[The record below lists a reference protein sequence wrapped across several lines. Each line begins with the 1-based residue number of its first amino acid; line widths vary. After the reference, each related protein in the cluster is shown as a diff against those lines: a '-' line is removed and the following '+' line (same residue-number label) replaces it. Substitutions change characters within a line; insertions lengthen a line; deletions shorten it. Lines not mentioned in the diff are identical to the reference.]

1 MTRKEK
7 SNGHKGDGHRTETP
21 DVSHIRNVEV
31 THEASDVNVRA
42 VLTFVLVLTI
52 ATAAVSLG
60 LWMLFRYFN
69 AEEAKQKPPGP
80 MALAQ
85 EERLPPEP
93 RLQAAPGFAVTLE
106 NGERVD
112 LENQAPQAEYRVLKH
127 EWERVLN
134 GEVKDQSGNP
144 IAVPI
149 DQAIQQVVSGEG
161 LPTRAKTAPGKLQDY
176 AISLPTAASSGR
188 ETEKRLQ

>member
-42 VLTFVLVLTI
+42 VLTFVVVLTI
-52 ATAAVSLG
+52 ATAAISAG
-60 LWMLFRYFN
+60 LWIMFRYFN

-80 MALAQ
+80 MALSRD
-85 EERLPPEP
+85 ERLPPEP

-106 NGERVD
+106 NGQRVS
-112 LENQAPQAEYRVLKH
+112 LEKDAPQAEYKALRRQ
-127 EWERVLN
+127 WESELG
-134 GEVKDQSGNP
+134 GELKDQSGNP
-144 IAVPI
+144 VSIPI
-149 DQAIQQVVSGEG
+149 DQAIRQIVSGQG
-161 LPTRAKTAPGKLQDY
+161 LPTRAQTAPGKLQDY
-176 AISLPTAASSGR
+176 AISLPTASSSGR

>member
-1 MTRKEK
+1 MTRKDK

-31 THEASDVNVRA
+31 THETSDVNVRA
-42 VLTFVLVLTI
+42 VLTFVLVLTV
-52 ATAAVSLG
+52 ATAVISLG

-69 AEEAKQKPPGP
+69 AQEAKEKPAGR
-80 MALAQ
+80 MASQ
-85 EERLPPEP
+85 RERLPPEP

-106 NGERVD
+106 NGERIN
-112 LENQAPQAEYRVLKH
+112 LQNQAPQAEYRVLKDQ
-127 EWERVLN
+127 WDRVLR
-134 GEVKDQSGNP
+134 GELKDQSGNSV
-144 IAVPI
+144 AMPI

-161 LPTRAKTAPGKLQDY
+161 LPTRTKTAPNKLQDY

>member
-52 ATAAVSLG
+52 ATAAISVG
-60 LWMLFRYFN
+60 LWIMFRYFN
-69 AEEAKQKPPGP
+69 AEEAKAKPPGP
-80 MALAQ
+80 MALSGA
-85 EERLPPEP
+85 ERLPPEP

-106 NGERVD
+106 NGQRID
-112 LENQAPQAEYRVLKH
+112 LQNQAPQAEYRVLKH
-127 EWERVLN
+127 EWERVLR

-144 IAVPI
+144 VAVPI

-161 LPTRAKTAPGKLQDY
+161 LPTRAQTAPAKLQDY

-188 ETEKRLQ
+188 ESEKRLQ